1 MTANS
6 QMQTVIGP
14 AMGVI
19 DASPDSPHC
28 KVWREHA
35 KAWCDEFNAHKKA
48 KKAFKDGK
56 GPDPGPLK
64 RGSFNDRF
72 FPALEKAGIPGVRRE
87 FPLGATRG
95 SGAFTMG
102 EVAAKLGGEGE
113 LAELAAQSGDMFT
126 RIARGAGGAGAGFWD
141 NARGLMRTE
150 LEALQG
156 QGYHPFFPDGMQ
168 DGTALE
174 VKAPGDKI
182 KKNQGKKYAKTAP
195 NKTCLIISAKGCDPN
210 GDFTTPKGNCK
221 AAPK

>member
-14 AMGVI
+14 AMGVM
-19 DASPDSPHC
+19 DASPDSPYC
-28 KVWREHA
+28 KVWTKHA
-35 KAWCDEFNAHKKA
+35 KAWCEELNAHKKA
-48 KKAFKDGK
+48 KKAFKNGQ
-56 GPDPGPLK
+56 GPDPGPLN

-72 FPALEKAGIPGVRRE
+72 FPDLEKAGIPGIQRE

-102 EVAAKLGGEGE
+102 EVATKLGGEGE
-113 LAELAAQSGDMFT
+113 LAELAMRSEDIFSN
-126 RIARGAGGAGAGFWD
+126 IAGGAGSATAGFWD
-141 NARGLMRTE
+141 RGRGLMRAQF
-150 LEALQG
+150 EALESK
-156 QGYHPFFPDGMQ
+156 GYHAFFPDGMQ

-174 VKAPGDKI
+174 VKAPGDKV

-195 NKTCLIISAKGCDPN
+195 NKTCVIISAKGCDPN

-221 AAPK
+221 AAP